1 MSTAQPHG
9 GPPGSEPASSRK
21 DSSEQASGPDR
32 APAAQARVTLITKP
46 GCHLCTLA
54 RQVIVRVTDDLDIG
68 WEERSILDIEE
79 PDPMWW
85 EQLPIT
91 LVDGRQHDYWRV
103 SESRLRSALSTT
115 PKLTSA

>member
-1 MSTAQPHG
+1 MSTAHPHG
-9 GPPGSEPASSRK
+9 GLPGREPASSRP
-21 DSSEQASGPDR
+21 DSSESASSPGA
-32 APAAQARVTLITKP
+32 APAAQTRVTLITKP

-54 RQVIVRVTDDLDIG
+54 RQVIVRVADELDVG
-68 WEERSILDIEE
+68 WEERSILDIED

-103 SESRLRSALSTT
+103 SESRLRSALTDT

>member
-1 MSTAQPHG
+1 MSTA
-9 GPPGSEPASSRK
+9 EPRI
-21 DSSEQASGPDR
+21 
-32 APAAQARVTLITKP
+32 TLITKP

-54 RQVIVRVTDDLDIG
+54 RDVIVRVTDDLDVR
-68 WEERSILDIEE
+68 WEERSIEDVVD

-103 SESRLRSALSTT
+103 SESRLRSALAVS